1 MPWGFQRAANYR
13 IQGAGDS
20 VAIGDLNGDR
30 HPDLAVGSF
39 QHDGVSVLLGRGK
52 GRFRHALKYRAHGY
66 PASVAIGDLNGD
78 GRPDLV
84 VANVA
89 SHDVSVLLARRP

>member
-1 MPWGFQRAANYR
+1 
-13 IQGAGDS
+13 
-20 VAIGDLNGDR
+20 
-30 HPDLAVGSF
+30 
-39 QHDGVSVLLGRGK
+39 VLLGRGK